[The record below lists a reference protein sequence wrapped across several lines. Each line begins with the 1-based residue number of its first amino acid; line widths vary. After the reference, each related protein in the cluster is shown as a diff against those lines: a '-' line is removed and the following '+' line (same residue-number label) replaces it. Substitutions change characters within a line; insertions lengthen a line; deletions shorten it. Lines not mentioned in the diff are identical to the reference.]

1 MNKYQSIISAVISAA
16 CIFLVPYLNRKGII
30 VDESTMTTVIAG
42 LIATGAFIWTAW
54 KNHNLTDAAYEAQL
68 IMKELKECEAESE
81 SEFDND
87 ENEIGEEGEE

>member
-42 LIATGAFIWTAW
+42 LIATGAFFWTAW

-68 IMKELKECEAESE
+68 IMEELKECEAESE